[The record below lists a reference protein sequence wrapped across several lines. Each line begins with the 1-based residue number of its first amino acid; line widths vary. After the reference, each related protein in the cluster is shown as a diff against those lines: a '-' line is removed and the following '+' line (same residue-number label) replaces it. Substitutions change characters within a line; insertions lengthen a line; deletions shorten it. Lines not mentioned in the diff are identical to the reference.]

1 MPANLNAGP
10 PPKPADQRRRRNAT
24 VAMTQLPAEG
34 YKGPVPKFPLDK
46 PSRAELARWATLW
59 ASPQAAMWARMQIE
73 LVVARYVRNCLTIEA
88 GMVSVA
94 AAHLNAEVRQQEDR
108 LGLSPLSMLRLRWEI
123 VPDEMVEQRDAKQS
137 TARRLRAVDTDT
149 GTEG

>member
-1 MPANLNAGP
+1 MPSNLSAGP

-24 VAMTQLPAEG
+24 IAMTQLPAEG
-34 YKGPVPKFPLDK
+34 YKGKIPNFPLDDAT
-46 PSRAELARWATLW
+46 RAEQARWTKLW
-59 ASPQAAMWARMQIE
+59 RSPQAAMWSRMQIE

-88 GMVSVA
+88 GHVSVA
-94 AAHLNAEVRQQEDR
+94 SAHLNAEVRQQEDR

-123 VPDEMVEQRDAKQS
+123 VPDETGEQREVRQS
-137 TARRLRAVDTDT
+137 SARRLRAVEDT